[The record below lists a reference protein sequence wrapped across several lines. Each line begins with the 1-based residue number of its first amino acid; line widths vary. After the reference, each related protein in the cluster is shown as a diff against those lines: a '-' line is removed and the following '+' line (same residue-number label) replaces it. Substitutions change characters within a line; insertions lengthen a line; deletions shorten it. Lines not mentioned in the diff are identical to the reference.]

1 MGVMDMDTQV
11 TVSLKNLSAHELLTF
26 GLNDIAYLKPANVN
40 GQSVYAIHA
49 ADGSQLAFVANRE
62 VGFAAMQQHELEPVS
77 LH

>member
-1 MGVMDMDTQV
+1 MNTQST
-11 TVSLKNLSAHELLTF
+11 TVLKNLSASDLLVF
-26 GLNDIAYLKPANVN
+26 GLNDIAYLKPAEVN
-40 GQSVYAIHA
+40 GPSVYAIHA

>member
-1 MGVMDMDTQV
+1 MNTQSM
-11 TVSLKNLSAHELLTF
+11 TSLKNLSANDLLVF
-26 GLNDIAYLKPANVN
+26 GLNDVAYLKPAEVN

>member
-1 MGVMDMDTQV
+1 MNTQ
-11 TVSLKNLSAHELLTF
+11 SSIALKNLSASDLLVF
-26 GLNDIAYLKPANVN
+26 GLNDIAYLKPAEVN

>member
-1 MGVMDMDTQV
+1 MNTQF
-11 TVSLKNLSAHELLTF
+11 TPSLKNLSANELLTF
-26 GLNDIAYLKPANVN
+26 GLNDVAYLKPANVN

>member
-1 MGVMDMDTQV
+1 MITQSND
-11 TVSLKNLSAHELLTF
+11 SLKNISAQDLLNF

-40 GQSVYAIHA
+40 GQAVFAIHA

-62 VGFAAMQQHELEPVS
+62 VGVAAMQQHDLEPVS

>member
-1 MGVMDMDTQV
+1 MNTQS
-11 TVSLKNLSAHELLTF
+11 TISLKNLSATELLTF
-26 GLNDIAYLKPANVN
+26 GLNDLAYLKPASVN

>member
-1 MGVMDMDTQV
+1 MNTQSAN
-11 TVSLKNLSAHELLTF
+11 SLKNLSPNDLLVF

-40 GQSVYAIHA
+40 GQEVYAIHA

-62 VGFAAMQQHELEPVS
+62 VGFAAMHQHELEPVS

>member
-1 MGVMDMDTQV
+1 MDTQA
-11 TVSLKNLSAHELLTF
+11 TASLKNLSANDLLVF
-26 GLNDIAYLKPANVN
+26 GLNDIAYLKPASVN
-40 GQSVYAIHA
+40 GQSVFAIHA

>member
-1 MGVMDMDTQV
+1 MNTQF
-11 TVSLKNLSAHELLTF
+11 TASLKNLSANELLIF
-26 GLNDIAYLKPANVN
+26 GLNDVAYLKPANVN
-40 GQSVYAIHA
+40 GQEVFAIHA

>member
-1 MGVMDMDTQV
+1 MMNTQS
-11 TVSLKNLSAHELLTF
+11 TTSLKNLSASDLLVF
-26 GLNDIAYLKPANVN
+26 GLNDIAYLKPAEVN

>member
-1 MGVMDMDTQV
+1 MMNTQSHD
-11 TVSLKNLSAHELLTF
+11 SLKNLSAQDLLTF

-40 GQSVYAIHA
+40 GQDVYAIHA

-62 VGFAAMQQHELEPVS
+62 VGFAAMHQHELEPVS